1 MTGTNATEASPYRW
15 LVEALLVLLLIAQ
28 AVAWM
33 SPAPILGPIINHLG
47 IGLGAGGLLISIV
60 PACIVIFSLVGGVVS
75 ERLGAVRTGIV
86 GAWALAI
93 GLVLSG
99 YTDSYGPLLL
109 CRILEGLGYGVLLAP
124 IATLVMG
131 WFPPREWAY
140 VNIAN
145 SVAPFAGLTLVFAGM
160 PVIYI
165 ATGKQWAAS
174 MLDAGLALSVIAILW
189 TALGLEPDGHG
200 AQGGAGGHG
209 GATGGSSMPEVMGMR
224 GVRLV
229 GLALFGSLWTF
240 QIFTAFLPLY
250 LHRTQGMSLE
260 EADGIVAILPL
271 TAAFAAAGG
280 GFGAAVT
287 GLRRPFMWPIQLL
300 MFLGAL
306 GAVSFHDPMTI
317 RLSMV
322 ALGAGTSGPLSGI
335 LTTMMELPG
344 MTPVKM
350 GSAYGVIWA
359 MGFAGAFIS
368 PFLGGAIAGQIG
380 LLPVMM
386 VSAVFALLATL
397 ALYLLPE
404 TGPGRRPVE
413 VSAVSQA

>member
-1 MTGTNATEASPYRW
+1 MTETNATKAPSYRW
-15 LVEALLVLLLIAQ
+15 LVETLLFLLLIAQ

-33 SPAPILGPIINHLG
+33 SPAPLLGPIINHLG

-75 ERLGAVRTGIV
+75 ERLGAVATGIV
-86 GAWALAI
+86 AAWAMAT

-99 YTDSYGPLLL
+99 YTDSYGSLLL
-109 CRILEGLGYGVLLAP
+109 CRILEGLGYGLLLAP

-145 SVAPFAGLTLVFAGM
+145 SVAPFAGLALVFAVM
-160 PVIYI
+160 PVIYH

-174 MLDAGLALSVIAILW
+174 MLYAGLAVAAIAILW
-189 TALGLEPDGHG
+189 TIFGREPHRSG
-200 AQGGAGGHG
+200 AQSEAGGHG
-209 GATGGSSMPEVMGMR
+209 GAAGGSSMREVIGMR

-229 GLALFGSLWTF
+229 AVALFGSLWTF

-250 LHRTQGMSLE
+250 LHTTQGMSLE

-280 GFGAAVT
+280 GFCAAVT
-287 GLRRPFMWPIQLL
+287 GLRRPFMWPIQFL
-300 MFLGAL
+300 MFV
-306 GAVSFHDPMTI
+306 GAVGAVGFHDPMAI

-322 ALGAGTSGPLSGI
+322 AFGAGTSGPLSGI

-368 PFLGGAIAGQIG
+368 PFLGGAIAGRIG

-386 VSAVFALLATL
+386 VFAGFALVATL

-404 TGPGRRPVE
+404 TGPGHRPVE
-413 VSAVSQA
+413 VAAVSRA